1 MLLYTISKSHA
12 KILDILGHFCFLSN
26 PNVGEIASVYRQ
38 IDRLIGQTER
48 FIGMLTD

>member
-12 KILDILGHFCFLSN
+12 KILDILGLFLSN

-38 IDRLIGQTER
+38 IDRLISQTER
-48 FIGMLTD
+48 FIGMPTD